1 MKVIYCTG
9 EQIVE
14 DPPQSIGDLLARPD
28 GLLWVDLTGPGEE
41 ELRVMREV
49 FHFHPLAIEDT
60 QKQAQRPKLE
70 EYAGYF
76 FMTLHA
82 LRLPAGQR
90 QTVSLQEID
99 LFFAPRYVV
108 TVHPQ
113 PTPVIDEARL
123 RLARAAPTL
132 RCHADYILYTIVD
145 TAVDTY
151 FPVID
156 RVDQALDRAEDQLFR
171 RPTPQALDHLLALKR
186 SLLHMRRV
194 SSPLRDIFSSLMRR
208 DLALVRPE
216 TLVYY
221 RDVYD
226 HLLRITDMIDTH
238 RDLLTGAV
246 EIYMSVT
253 SNRLNEVV
261 KVLTVITALS
271 GALAVITGF
280 YGMNFERTVPAFAAP
295 WGTLAVLLF
304 MIAVAAGMVAAFR
317 RLRWL

>member
-1 MKVIYCTG
+1 MKIIYYAG
-9 EQIVE
+9 EQMVE
-14 DPPQSIGDLLARPD
+14 DPPEPVGELLTRAE
-28 GLLWVDLTGPGEE
+28 GILWVDITGPGEDD
-41 ELRVMREV
+41 LRLMREV
-49 FHFHPLAIEDT
+49 FTFHPLAIEDT

-76 FMTLHA
+76 FLTLHA
-82 LRLPAGQR
+82 LRPPGGHR
-90 QTVSLQEID
+90 QAVALQEID
-99 LFFAPRYVV
+99 VFFSPRFVV

-113 PTPVIDEARL
+113 DSPVVEEART
-123 RLARAAPTL
+123 RLAKTAPAL
-132 RCHADYILYTIVD
+132 RSHADYVLYTIAD
-145 TAVDTY
+145 TVVDTY

-156 RVDQALDRAEDQLFR
+156 RIDQALDRAEDQLMR
-171 RPTPQALDHLLALKR
+171 HPSPQALDHLLTLKR
-186 SLLHMRRV
+186 SLVHMRRV
-194 SSPLRDIFSSLMRR
+194 SSPLRDIFGTLMHR
-208 DLALVRPE
+208 DPALVRPE

-246 EIYMSVT
+246 EIYMSVI

-280 YGMNFERTVPAFAAP
+280 YGMNFERTYPAFAAP
-295 WGTLAVLLF
+295 GGALAVLVF
-304 MIAVAAGMVAAFR
+304 MAIVAGGMVFAFR